1 MRRRQFL
8 GATLGAATPTLAA
21 EPKTILVVAA
31 DARWLEC
38 CAGLVARHLAAGLR
52 GLLVRV
58 GDDRLEGWNMP
69 PEEAAWRNRVESE
82 AAARSLGFTEVLSL
96 GYPSGELRNV
106 PHTTLRD
113 RLITLIRLHR
123 PAILVIPNPHTEHDR
138 NLDSYYAG
146 AAAEDAWHAARFANY
161 LPALAL
167 APYVIPEIYY
177 YAPPV
182 DPRRLD
188 PEAGPTFVPQPVQV
202 DIRPWFAKKLAAAR
216 ELKTVNR
223 TRAERL
229 RERLAAA
236 GQRLPLLATVDAAA
250 AARLAEENLR
260 GLAALCAQGSSH
272 TLAEEFRYAGVEY
285 GIPAKYL
292 R

>member
-8 GATLGAATPTLAA
+8 GAALAAAPALAA

-38 CAGLVARHLAAGLR
+38 CAGLAARHLAAGLR

-82 AAARSLGFTEVLSL
+82 AAARSLGFAEILSF
-96 GYPSGELRNV
+96 GYPAGELRNV

-113 RLITLIRLHR
+113 RLITLIRRHR
-123 PAILVIPNPHTEHDR
+123 PALLIIPNPHTEHDR
-138 NLDSYYAG
+138 HLDSYYAG
-146 AAAEDAWHAARFANY
+146 AAAEDAWHAARFANS
-161 LPALAL
+161 LPALGL
-167 APYVIPEIYY
+167 APYATPEVYY

-182 DPRRLD
+182 DPRRRET
-188 PEAGPTFVPQPVQV
+188 EAGPAFVPQPVQV
-202 DIRPWFAKKLAAAR
+202 DISPWLAKKLAAAR
-216 ELKTVNR
+216 ELKTINR
-223 TRAERL
+223 ARAERL

-260 GLAALCAQGSSH
+260 GLAALGAEGSNYA
-272 TLAEEFRYAGVEY
+272 LAEEFRHAGVEY

>member
-8 GATLGAATPTLAA
+8 GAALAAAPALAA

-38 CAGLVARHLAAGLR
+38 CAGLAARHLAAGLR

-82 AAARSLGFTEVLSL
+82 AAARSLGFAEVLSL

-182 DPRRLD
+182 DPRRRE

-223 TRAERL
+223 ARAERL
-229 RERLAAA
+229 RQRLAAA

>member
-8 GATLGAATPTLAA
+8 LAA
-21 EPKTILVVAA
+21 AAAPKTVMVVAA

-38 CAGLVARHLAAGLR
+38 CAGLVARQLAAGLR

-69 PEEAAWRNRVESE
+69 PEQAAWRNRLEAE
-82 AAARSLGFTEVLSL
+82 AAAKVLGLAEVVSF
-96 GYPSGELRNV
+96 GYPAGELRNV

-113 RLITLIRLHR
+113 RLLTLIRRHR
-123 PAILVIPNPHTEHDR
+123 PAVLVIPNPHTEHDR

-167 APYVIPEIYY
+167 EPYVTPEVYY

-182 DPRRLD
+182 DPRRRE
-188 PEAGPTFVPQPVQV
+188 PEAAAAFVPQPVQV
-202 DIRPWFAKKLAAAR
+202 DISPWFSKKLAAAR

-223 TRAERL
+223 ARAERL

-236 GQRLPLLATVDAAA
+236 GQRLPLLATVDDAA

-260 GLAALCAQGSSH
+260 GLAALGAEGSNYA
-272 TLAEEFRYAGVEY
+272 LAEEFRYAGVEY

>member
-1 MRRRQFL
+1 
-8 GATLGAATPTLAA
+8 
-21 EPKTILVVAA
+21 
-31 DARWLEC
+31 
-38 CAGLVARHLAAGLR
+38 
-52 GLLVRV
+52 
-58 GDDRLEGWNMP
+58 MP
-69 PEEAAWRNRVESE
+69 PEQAAWRNRLEAE
-82 AAARSLGFTEVLSL
+82 AAAKVLGLAEVVSF
-96 GYPSGELRNV
+96 GYPAGELRNV

-113 RLITLIRLHR
+113 RLLTLIRRHR
-123 PAILVIPNPHTEHDR
+123 PAVLVIPNPHTEHDR

-167 APYVIPEIYY
+167 EPYVTPEVYY

-182 DPRRLD
+182 DPRRRE
-188 PEAGPTFVPQPVQV
+188 PEAAAAFVPQPVQV
-202 DIRPWFAKKLAAAR
+202 DISPWFAQKLAAAR

-223 TRAERL
+223 ARAERL

-236 GQRLPLLATVDAAA
+236 GQRLPLLATVDDAA

-260 GLAALCAQGSSH
+260 GLAALGAEGSNYA
-272 TLAEEFRYAGVEY
+272 LAEEFRYAGVEY

>member
-8 GATLGAATPTLAA
+8 LAA
-21 EPKTILVVAA
+21 AAASPQTVMVVAA

-38 CAGLVARHLAAGLR
+38 CAGLLARHLAQGLR

-69 PEEAAWRNRVESE
+69 PEQAAWRNRLEAE
-82 AAARSLGFTEVLSL
+82 AAAKTLGLAEVVSF
-96 GYPSGELRNV
+96 GYPAGELRNV

-113 RLITLIRLHR
+113 RLITLIRRHR

-167 APYVIPEIYY
+167 EPYLTPEVYY

-182 DPRRLD
+182 DPRRRE
-188 PEAGPTFVPQPVQV
+188 PEAAAAFVPQPC
-202 DIRPWFAKKLAAAR
+202 
-216 ELKTVNR
+216 
-223 TRAERL
+223 
-229 RERLAAA
+229 
-236 GQRLPLLATVDAAA
+236 LLYTSPSPRDV
-250 AARLAEENLR
+250 
-260 GLAALCAQGSSH
+260 
-272 TLAEEFRYAGVEY
+272 
-285 GIPAKYL
+285 
-292 R
+292 

>member
-8 GATLGAATPTLAA
+8 LAA
-21 EPKTILVVAA
+21 AAAPKTVMVVAA

-38 CAGLVARHLAAGLR
+38 CAGLVARQLAAGLR

-69 PEEAAWRNRVESE
+69 PEQAAWRNRLEAE
-82 AAARSLGFTEVLSL
+82 AAAKVLGLAEVVSF
-96 GYPSGELRNV
+96 GYPAGELRNV

-113 RLITLIRLHR
+113 RLLTLIRRHR
-123 PAILVIPNPHTEHDR
+123 PAVLVIPNPHTEHDR

-167 APYVIPEIYY
+167 EPYVTPEVYY

-182 DPRRLD
+182 DPRRRE
-188 PEAGPTFVPQPVQV
+188 PEAAAAFVPQPVQV
-202 DIRPWFAKKLAAAR
+202 DISPWFAQKLAAAR

-223 TRAERL
+223 ARAERL

-236 GQRLPLLATVDAAA
+236 GQRLPLLATVDDAA

-260 GLAALCAQGSSH
+260 GLAALGAEGSNYA
-272 TLAEEFRYAGVEY
+272 LAEEFRYAGVEY

>member
-8 GATLGAATPTLAA
+8 LAA
-21 EPKTILVVAA
+21 AAAPKTVMVVAA

-38 CAGLVARHLAAGLR
+38 CAGLLARHLAQGLR

-69 PEEAAWRNRVESE
+69 PEQAAWRNRIEAE
-82 AAARSLGFTEVLSL
+82 AAAKTLGLAEVVSF
-96 GYPSGELRNV
+96 GYPAGELRNV

-113 RLITLIRLHR
+113 RLLTLIRRHR
-123 PAILVIPNPHTEHDR
+123 PAVLVIPNPHTEHDR

-161 LPALAL
+161 LPALDL
-167 APYVIPEIYY
+167 EPYVTPEVYY

-182 DPRRLD
+182 DPRRRE
-188 PEAGPTFVPQPVQV
+188 PEAAAAFVPQPVQV
-202 DIRPWFAKKLAAAR
+202 DISPWFSKKLAAAR

-223 TRAERL
+223 ARAERL

-236 GQRLPLLATVDAAA
+236 GQRLPLLATVDDAA

-260 GLAALCAQGSSH
+260 GLAALGAEGSNYA
-272 TLAEEFRYAGVEY
+272 LAEEFRYAGVEY

>member
-8 GATLGAATPTLAA
+8 LAA
-21 EPKTILVVAA
+21 AAAPKTVMVVAA

-38 CAGLVARHLAAGLR
+38 CAGLVARQLAAGLR

-69 PEEAAWRNRVESE
+69 PEQAAWRNRLEAE
-82 AAARSLGFTEVLSL
+82 AAAKVLGLAEVVSF
-96 GYPSGELRNV
+96 GYPASELRNV

-113 RLITLIRLHR
+113 RLLTLIRRHR
-123 PAILVIPNPHTEHDR
+123 PAVLVIPNPHTEHDR

-167 APYVIPEIYY
+167 EPYVTPEVYY

-182 DPRRLD
+182 DPRRRE
-188 PEAGPTFVPQPVQV
+188 PEAAAAFVPQPVQV
-202 DIRPWFAKKLAAAR
+202 DISPWFAQKLAAAR

-223 TRAERL
+223 ARAERL

-236 GQRLPLLATVDAAA
+236 GQRLPLLATVDDAA

-260 GLAALCAQGSSH
+260 GLAALGAEGSNYA
-272 TLAEEFRYAGVEY
+272 LAEEFRYAGVEY

>member
-8 GATLGAATPTLAA
+8 LAA
-21 EPKTILVVAA
+21 AAAAPKTVMVVAA

-38 CAGLVARHLAAGLR
+38 CAGLLARHLAQGLR

-69 PEEAAWRNRVESE
+69 PEQAAWRNRLEAE
-82 AAARSLGFTEVLSL
+82 AAAKTLGLAEVVSF
-96 GYPSGELRNV
+96 GYPAGELRNV

-113 RLITLIRLHR
+113 RLITLIRRHR
-123 PAILVIPNPHTEHDR
+123 PAVLVIPNPHTEHDR

-167 APYVIPEIYY
+167 EPHVIPEVYY

-182 DPRRLD
+182 DPRRRE
-188 PEAGPTFVPQPVQV
+188 PEAAAAFVPQPVQV
-202 DIRPWFAKKLAAAR
+202 DISPWFSKKLAAAH

-223 TRAERL
+223 ARAERL

-236 GQRLPLLATVDAAA
+236 GQRLPLLETVDDAA

-260 GLAALCAQGSSH
+260 GLAALGAEGSKYAM
-272 TLAEEFRYAGVEY
+272 AEEFRYAGVEY
-285 GIPAKYL
+285 GIPTKYL